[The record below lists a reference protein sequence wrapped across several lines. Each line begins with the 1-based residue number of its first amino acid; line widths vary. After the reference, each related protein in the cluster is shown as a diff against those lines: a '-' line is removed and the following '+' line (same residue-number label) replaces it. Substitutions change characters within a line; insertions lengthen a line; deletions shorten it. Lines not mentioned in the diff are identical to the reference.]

1 MITIFVKAVGAEAT
15 AKDGFR
21 VLVDRNLPSGVTET
35 QAQYDLWLGGIAPGT
50 RLHKWYGGNREKW
63 DGYLE
68 RYFVELDENNFALT
82 ELFQKMSGDCL
93 TLLYSG
99 KDARYNT
106 AVALK
111 IYLEGN
117 G

>member
-1 MITIFVKAVGAEAT
+1 MITIFVKAIDAEPEAG
-15 AKDGFR
+15 DGFR
-21 VLVDRNLPSGVTET
+21 VMVDRNLPAGLTVE
-35 QAQYDLWLGGIAPGT
+35 QAKLDLWQGSLAPT
-50 RLHKWYGGNREKW
+50 PRLHKWYGGNRDKW
-63 DGYLE
+63 DGFLDS
-68 RYFVELDENNFALT
+68 YFAELDENGFAMT
-82 ELFQKMSGDCL
+82 ELFQKLPGDQL

-117 G
+117 D